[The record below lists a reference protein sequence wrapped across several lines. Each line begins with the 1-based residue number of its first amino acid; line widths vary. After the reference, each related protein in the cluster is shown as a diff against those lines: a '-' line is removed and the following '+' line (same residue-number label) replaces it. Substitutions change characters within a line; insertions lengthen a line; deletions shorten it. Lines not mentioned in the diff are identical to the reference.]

1 MKNLVQLS
9 DQQLIQLYLE
19 GNADAL
25 SALIMR
31 NKEKIYTSIY
41 LLVKDRFLADDIFQ
55 DLFIRVIDNLKKG
68 HYTEEGKFLPWV
80 MRIAHNMCLDHFRKV
95 KRLPV
100 IKTNDDLDIFEVLN
114 FSSPSAEDKMMQDQR
129 HQRVMRMLEM
139 IPAEQREVIILR
151 HYADLSFKTIAEMM
165 QVSINTALGRMRYGL
180 NNLRKIMAEKQI
192 AM

>member
-9 DQQLIQLYLE
+9 DQQLIQLYLD

-31 NKEKIYTSIY
+31 NKDKIYTSIY
-41 LLVKDRFLADDIFQ
+41 LMVKDRFLADDIFQ

-100 IKTNDDLDIFEVLN
+100 IKTNDDLDIFDVLH
-114 FSSPSAEDKMMQDQR
+114 FASPSAEDKMMQDQR
-129 HQRVMRMLEM
+129 HHRVMRMLEM
-139 IPAEQREVIILR
+139 LPAEQREVIILR